1 MRKKEKKK
9 KRKHNILVVH
19 KRMVVVNKKNI
30 VDKKNIVGQK
40 CIPGLFCVGN
50 MTFFMFCIM
59 SLFIVYLL
67 YQQKQNIIVITSP
80 SPSPSPSLSSL
91 GNNNNKDNDPLS
103 NAYLPPL
110 RNNRDSRPV
119 TVPTQAFDTKYQQ
132 IGILTRNNN
141 NNHHNEILPLMGK
154 RKMTSRYKWQYYTI
168 SSGTG
173 GNGNLQTKLPVSVK
187 GKSCTGEYG
196 CDEIYNNDTV
206 YVEGFKDV
214 FVATIYENN
223 TFEYIP

>member
-1 MRKKEKKK
+1 MGK
-9 KRKHNILVVH
+9 
-19 KRMVVVNKKNI
+19 
-30 VDKKNIVGQK
+30 K

-50 MTFFMFCIM
+50 MTLFMFCIM
-59 SLFIVYLL
+59 TLFIVFLL
-67 YQQKQNIIVITSP
+67 FQQKQNVIVISSP
-80 SPSPSPSLSSL
+80 SSPSLPSSL
-91 GNNNNKDNDPLS
+91 GNDNDLLS

-110 RNNRDSRPV
+110 RNNHNNIIAKPM
-119 TVPTQAFDTKYQQ
+119 PTQSFDTAYQQ
-132 IGILTRNNN
+132 VGILTRNNNN

-168 SSGTG
+168 SSGH
-173 GNGNLQTKLPVSVK
+173 GNLQTKLPVSVK

>member
-1 MRKKEKKK
+1 
-9 KRKHNILVVH
+9 
-19 KRMVVVNKKNI
+19 MVKMNMDKMNMDKMNMNKKINI
-30 VDKKNIVGQK
+30 NPGKK

-50 MTFFMFCIM
+50 MTLFMFCIM

-67 YQQKQNIIVITSP
+67 YRQNGSNVIVITQPP
-80 SPSPSPSLSSL
+80 SHLPASSSSL
-91 GNNNNKDNDPLS
+91 GNNNNENNDPLS

-110 RNNRDSRPV
+110 RNNNNFIKPKPI
-119 TVPTQAFDTKYQQ
+119 PTQSFDTNYQQ
-132 IGILTRNNN
+132 MGILTRNNS
-141 NNHHNEILPLMGK
+141 NHHNEILPLMGK

-168 SSGTG
+168 SSGH
-173 GNGNLQTKLPVSVK
+173 GNLQTKLPVSVK

-196 CDEIYNNDTV
+196 CDEIYNNDSV

>member
-1 MRKKEKKK
+1 MGKMNMNMKM
-9 KRKHNILVVH
+9 N
-19 KRMVVVNKKNI
+19 MDKNI
-30 VDKKNIVGQK
+30 NPGKK

-59 SLFIVYLL
+59 SLCIVYLL
-67 YQQKQNIIVITSP
+67 YRQNDPNVIVIQSP
-80 SPSPSPSLSSL
+80 SSSPLSLSPPSSL
-91 GNNNNKDNDPLS
+91 GNNTNKDNDPLS

-110 RNNRDSRPV
+110 RNNNSNFPKP
-119 TVPTQAFDTKYQQ
+119 VPTQSFDINYQQ

-141 NNHHNEILPLMGK
+141 NNNHSEILPLMGK

-168 SSGTG
+168 SSGH
-173 GNGNLQTKLPVSVK
+173 GNLQTKLPVSVK

>member
-1 MRKKEKKK
+1 MG
-9 KRKHNILVVH
+9 
-19 KRMVVVNKKNI
+19 KNI
-30 VDKKNIVGQK
+30 VKNIVATGKNVVATGKNVVATGKNEK

-50 MTFFMFCIM
+50 MTFFMFSIM

-67 YQQKQNIIVITSP
+67 YRQNDPNVIVIQTPSYSP
-80 SPSPSPSLSSL
+80 PSLSPSLA
-91 GNNNNKDNDPLS
+91 NHNNKDNDPLS

-110 RNNRDSRPV
+110 RNNNNNFPKP
-119 TVPTQAFDTKYQQ
+119 VPTQSFDTNYQQ
-132 IGILTRNNN
+132 LGILTRNNN

-168 SSGTG
+168 SSGH
-173 GNGNLQTKLPVSVK
+173 GNLQTKLPVSVK

>member
-1 MRKKEKKK
+1 
-9 KRKHNILVVH
+9 
-19 KRMVVVNKKNI
+19 MVKMNMDKMNMNKKINI
-30 VDKKNIVGQK
+30 NPGKK

-50 MTFFMFCIM
+50 MTLFMFCIM
-59 SLFIVYLL
+59 SLIIVYLL
-67 YQQKQNIIVITSP
+67 YRQNGSNVIVITQPP
-80 SPSPSPSLSSL
+80 SPLPASSSSL
-91 GNNNNKDNDPLS
+91 GNNNINNENNDPLS

-110 RNNRDSRPV
+110 RNNNNFIKPKPI
-119 TVPTQAFDTKYQQ
+119 PTQSFDTNYQQ
-132 IGILTRNNN
+132 MGILTRNNS
-141 NNHHNEILPLMGK
+141 NHHNEILPLMGK

-168 SSGTG
+168 SSGH
-173 GNGNLQTKLPVSVK
+173 GNLQTKLPVSVK

-196 CDEIYNNDTV
+196 CDEIYNNDSV

>member
-1 MRKKEKKK
+1 MGKM
-9 KRKHNILVVH
+9 N
-19 KRMVVVNKKNI
+19 MNM
-30 VDKKNIVGQK
+30 DKKININPGKK

-50 MTFFMFCIM
+50 MTLFMFCIM
-59 SLFIVYLL
+59 SLFIVFLL
-67 YQQKQNIIVITSP
+67 YRQNGSNVIVITQP
-80 SPSPSPSLSSL
+80 SPTPTPISSTSL
-91 GNNNNKDNDPLS
+91 GNNNINNDNDPLS

-110 RNNRDSRPV
+110 RNNNNFIKPI
-119 TVPTQAFDTKYQQ
+119 PTQSFDINYQQ
-132 IGILTRNNN
+132 IGILTRNNS
-141 NNHHNEILPLMGK
+141 NHHNEILPLMGK

-168 SSGTG
+168 SSGH
-173 GNGNLQTKLPVSVK
+173 GNLQTKLPVSVK

-196 CDEIYNNDTV
+196 CDEIYNNDSV